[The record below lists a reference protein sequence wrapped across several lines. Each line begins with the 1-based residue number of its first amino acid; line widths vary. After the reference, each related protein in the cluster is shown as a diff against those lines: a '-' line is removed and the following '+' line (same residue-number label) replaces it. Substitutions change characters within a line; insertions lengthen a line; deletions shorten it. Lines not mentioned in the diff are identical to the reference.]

1 MQTKVAFLGGA
12 RYLQPLN
19 GTSEKKFRALKA
31 LGELFVIGFS
41 QDWRPRRFTQHAHF
55 YLFSGLPLPIL
66 RYVEM
71 LILGPLLALWIIWRH
86 RARILVTQSP
96 YEGFAAA
103 LAKQIAQFL
112 GCRVVL
118 IVESHGDFEESLF
131 LQRQV
136 LFPGLY
142 RRLMRG
148 TANFSLRHADLLRA
162 VSHSTCRQLQAW
174 GPGKRLVQFPAWTD
188 LEVFS
193 EAGNGRR
200 SPRARE
206 IIYAG
211 VLIPLKGVHFLL
223 EAFASIAEE
232 VPDARL
238 WVIGRADS
246 SAYARRLKAQA
257 ERLGL
262 NGQVSFVD
270 ELSQRELAGHVSQC
284 TVFVLPSLS
293 EGLPRVVFEAMACGT
308 PVIAS
313 NVSGIPEMVEEGATG
328 FLVSP
333 GDTKA
338 LAERIL
344 WLLTHP
350 EEARA
355 MGERARVFARGFFS
369 TEAYTENYAQLFS
382 EAERLLQQD
391 ARGER

>member
-55 YLFSGLPLPIL
+55 YLFSGLPFPIL

-71 LILGPLLALWIIWRH
+71 LMLGPLLALWIIWRH
-86 RARILVTQSP
+86 GARILVTQSP
-96 YEGFAAA
+96 HEGFAAA
-103 LAKQIAQFL
+103 LAKRIAQFL

-142 RRLMRG
+142 RWLMRG
-148 TANFSLRHADLLRA
+148 TASFSLRHADLLRA
-162 VSHSTCRQLQAW
+162 VSQSTCRQLQAW
-174 GPGKRLVQFPAWTD
+174 AQGKPAVQFPAWTD

-193 EAGNGRR
+193 QTGNGGRA
-200 SPRARE
+200 PRARDV
-206 IIYAG
+206 IYAG
-211 VLIPLKGVHFLL
+211 VLVPLKGVHYLL
-223 EAFASIAEE
+223 DAFASVVKAL
-232 VPDARL
+232 PDARL
-238 WVIGRADS
+238 WVIGRAENA
-246 SAYARRLKAQA
+246 AYARELKAQA
-257 ERLGL
+257 GRLGL
-262 NGQVSFVD
+262 DGRVSFVD
-270 ELSQRELAGHVSQC
+270 ELSQRELAEYVSSC
-284 TVFVLPSLS
+284 IALVLPSLS

-313 NVSGIPEMVEEGATG
+313 NVSGIPEIVEDGTTG

-333 GDTKA
+333 GDIHT
-338 LAERIL
+338 LAQRLL

-350 EEARA
+350 EEART
-355 MGERARVFARGFFS
+355 MGERARIFARGFFS
-369 TEAYTENYAQLFS
+369 TEAYTENYAYLFS
-382 EAERLLQQD
+382 EAERLLQQGV
-391 ARGER
+391 R